1 MYSSRLTP
9 RTWQTDCSTRLW
21 CLRMPSSWCYRS
33 WRSNAATIPWTNLH
47 LCLTISIYPRSSL
60 MNSKR
65 RLKLGKSRRQVLS
78 LSLKFLQT
86 VTGLTVNKLRAHLH
100 LSLRTSQLSLRTFT
114 SRSTLIVTLNGFS
127 ITVALRW
134 DLFSLPQSPTH
145 YRCLA
150 TNQLFCFCSTST
162 RSWLSVR
169 LSSWRTSPMVIS
181 HQLLSGSATL
191 PRKS

>member
-1 MYSSRLTP
+1 
-9 RTWQTDCSTRLW
+9 
-21 CLRMPSSWCYRS
+21 
-33 WRSNAATIPWTNLH
+33 
-47 LCLTISIYPRSSL
+47 

-127 ITVALRW
+127 ITVALR
-134 DLFSLPQSPTH
+134 
-145 YRCLA
+145 
-150 TNQLFCFCSTST
+150 
-162 RSWLSVR
+162 
-169 LSSWRTSPMVIS
+169 
-181 HQLLSGSATL
+181 
-191 PRKS
+191 